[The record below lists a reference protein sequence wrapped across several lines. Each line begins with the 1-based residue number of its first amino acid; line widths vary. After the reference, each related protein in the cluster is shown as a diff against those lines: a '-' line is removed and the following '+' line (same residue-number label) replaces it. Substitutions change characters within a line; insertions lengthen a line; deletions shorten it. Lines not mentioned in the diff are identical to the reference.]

1 MLTSVGNR
9 KNAVCNT
16 CTLKLANIAYRREP
30 MFRVVR
36 EPLKLGMRF
45 LSWVHHVDPAQYEV
59 RTPNCYGCIRFYKVA
74 LKDKS
79 ALFRWLNNLV
89 NPIFDAVLERIVS
102 ETEVKQAQAY
112 ARGATTGQV
121 KSDEAETWM
130 KGMRTG
136 F

>member
-1 MLTSVGNR
+1 MDTR

-16 CTLKLANIAYRREP
+16 CTLKLVNIAYRRAP
-30 MFRVVR
+30 LFRVVR

-45 LSWVHHVDPAQYEV
+45 LSWANRVNPAEYEV

-79 ALFRWLNNLV
+79 ALFRWLNNLI
-89 NPIFDAVLERIVS
+89 NPLFDAVLERSVTP
-102 ETEVKQAQAY
+102 EELRRAKAY
-112 ARGATTGQV
+112 AHSATTGDV
-121 KSDEAETWM
+121 KPDEAETWM